1 MPLTPWKI
9 LASKYIHPRFR
20 VDRSELA
27 NGKLI
32 NAMVMEFDD
41 WANVVA
47 ITKDQKVVLV
57 KQYRH
62 GVKEVL
68 LELPGGIIDDGETPL
83 IGVQRELLEETGYI
97 SHNVIDVGY
106 SYPNPANQT
115 NTLYSFL
122 AMDVEKIAEPHLD
135 EGEDLEVHLVP
146 LDDLIEMTKQSDFL
160 HSLQLATLFR
170 ALLHMGRIS

>member
-9 LASKYIHPRFR
+9 LESKYVHPRFR

-32 NAMVMEFDD
+32 NAMVMEFDT
-41 WANVVA
+41 WANVLA

-68 LELPGGIIDDGETPL
+68 LELPGGVVEDGEAPL
-83 IGVQRELLEETGYI
+83 DGIKRELLEETGYTGD
-97 SHNVIDVGY
+97 VFIDIGNF
-106 SYPNPANQT
+106 YPNPANQT
-115 NTLYSFL
+115 NTLHCFL
-122 AMDVEKIAEPHLD
+122 ALDVEKVAEQSLD
-135 EGEDLEVHLVP
+135 EAEDLEVDLIP
-146 LDDLIEMTKQSDFL
+146 LNELIEMTKHGEFL
-160 HSLQLATLFR
+160 HGLQVATLFR
-170 ALLHMGRIS
+170 ALLYLDRVS